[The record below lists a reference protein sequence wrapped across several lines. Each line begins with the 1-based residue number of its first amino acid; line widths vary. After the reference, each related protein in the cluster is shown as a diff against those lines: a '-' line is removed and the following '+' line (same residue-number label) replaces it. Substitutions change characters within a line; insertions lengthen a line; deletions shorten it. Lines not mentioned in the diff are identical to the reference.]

1 MVEGHRSWAEGL
13 QNQNPGQSDA
23 SACAQGPS
31 QASNALLLPSWM
43 NQTEQRSRVDRAKAE
58 TDPAIL
64 ESLFWGPLLTNVQCL
79 WPHRQHG
86 NILYVT

>member
-1 MVEGHRSWAEGL
+1 
-13 QNQNPGQSDA
+13 
-23 SACAQGPS
+23 
-31 QASNALLLPSWM
+31 M

-58 TDPAIL
+58 TDPATL